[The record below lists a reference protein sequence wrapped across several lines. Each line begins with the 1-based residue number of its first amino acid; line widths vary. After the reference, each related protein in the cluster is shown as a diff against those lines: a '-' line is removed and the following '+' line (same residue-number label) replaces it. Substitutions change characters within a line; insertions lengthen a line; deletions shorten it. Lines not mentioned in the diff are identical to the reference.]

1 MSMNLESRLMTHPVN
16 TLRREIAKTNIK
28 GYSKMKKHEIVALM
42 AKHPDKFDHIQA
54 AGEKV
59 KKPIAK
65 KAPAAAAAPA
75 APAAAPAKKVKLNIK
90 NKKAPAEEPAA
101 AAAPA
106 APAEKVKLNIKN
118 KKAPAEEPAKKKKL
132 IKKKKLVVV

>member
-28 GYSKMKKHEIVALM
+28 GYSKMKKHEVVALM

-59 KKPIAK
+59 KKPRAK

-75 APAAAPAKKVKLNIK
+75 APAKKVKLI
-90 NKKAPAEEPAA
+90 
-101 AAAPA
+101 
-106 APAEKVKLNIKN
+106 IKN